1 MNGSAEIIATR
12 AMHQCVNP
20 SCRRE
25 TGDRLVCLNCGTP
38 LPPNAAEPLLEAASD
53 TSRRYSI
60 PVFDATSGLGW
71 RLTVGRLPGSDICLS
86 GDNQISRHHAN
97 LLSSPGGRLTLEDPG
112 SMNGTWVDG
121 ARLSEPGQPGTAH
134 LRHAS
139 TISFGDP
146 ERNVFKVIV
155 PTAKSGPDTPPP
167 EVEVAVAADASVTG
181 PVDPA
186 ATLPAGENLTGLLI
200 FVRRTLAGRVEPE
213 SDAIIFGGAEAQ
225 RRMNVPSGR
234 RVVGLPITGLPA
246 DAWRVERAP
255 DGCVRLSVSDAQVH
269 LSVNSTPV
277 DGHVDLHDG
286 DAIKLAGASALELI
300 YCDPPARRVRALRDL
315 DLEEGCEITVGRAPE
330 CQARLAHPT
339 VSRQH
344 ATLCLRSG
352 KVLVRS
358 LAAGNPARVEGRPVP
373 PGKTATLSRGGEI
386 DFGIMRYRFDE
397 RPPESPA
404 GAPADIDLILDRVTS
419 SIASEEGIPVI
430 RDLSLVV
437 ERGEFAG
444 LYGPSGC
451 GKSTLFSLVRGATP
465 LASGSVLLNGRRV
478 ERQRQ
483 RWSGF
488 FHDSVRSFLG
498 DGSDSESLVLV
509 PQFDQHFRNLTVRQT
524 LEHYAAL
531 SLKNRPAEERE
542 RRVEETLDDIVLR
555 HKCDTPVERLAGG
568 ECKRLS
574 VGTRLLRRPRLILLD
589 EPEAGLDAGTC
600 EDLVTTL
607 AALPRRGTTVLMITH
622 HPGPLLRFRKVL
634 FMIAGRLLFYGPSRD
649 LLPYFGE
656 TALSA
661 VFHQFE
667 RRSFHEVRAVADRAA
682 ADFERTALFRQLVGQ
697 RLG

>member
-1 MNGSAEIIATR
+1 MP
-12 AMHQCVNP
+12 QCVNP
-20 SCRRE
+20 GCRRE
-25 TGDRLVCLNCGTP
+25 TGDRLVCLHCGTP
-38 LPPNAAEPLLEAASD
+38 VPPNAADPLLEAASD
-53 TSRRYSI
+53 TSRRYAI
-60 PVFDATSGLGW
+60 PVFDSASGLG
-71 RLTVGRLPGSDICLS
+71 RKLTVGRVPGSDIHLS
-86 GDNQISRHHAN
+86 GDGQITRCHAT
-97 LLSSPGGRLTLEDPG
+97 LWSSPGGRLTLEDGG

-121 ARLSEPGQPGTAH
+121 ARVSEPDHAGTAR
-134 LRHAS
+134 LRQGS

-146 ERNVFKVIV
+146 GRNVFRVVV
-155 PTAKSGPDTPPP
+155 PVAKSGPDTPTP
-167 EVEVAVAADASVTG
+167 EADVAVPADASLTG

-200 FVRRTLAGRVEPE
+200 FIRRTLAGRVEPAGE
-213 SDAIIFGGAEAQ
+213 AIVFGGAEAQ
-225 RRMNVPSGR
+225 RYWKAPSGHQ
-234 RVVGLPITGLPA
+234 VVGLPIPGLPA
-246 DAWRVERAP
+246 DAWHVERAP
-255 DGCVRLSVSDAQVH
+255 DGRVRLTVSNKQVH

-277 DGHVDLHDG
+277 DGHAELHDG
-286 DAIKLAGASALELI
+286 DIIKLAGVSVLELI
-300 YCDPPARRVRALRDL
+300 YCDPPARRARSLLDL
-315 DLEEGCEITVGRAPE
+315 DLEEGSEVTVGRAPE

-344 ATLCLRSG
+344 AALCLRNG

-358 LAAGNPARVEGRPVP
+358 LTAGNPARVDGRPVA
-373 PGKTATLSRGGEI
+373 PGQTATLAPGGEV
-386 DFGIMRYRFDE
+386 DFGVLRYRFDE
-397 RPPESPA
+397 RPPDAPA
-404 GAPADIDLILDRVTS
+404 GTPADIDLILDRVTS
-419 SIASEEGIPVI
+419 SIASEDGVPVV
-430 RDLSLVV
+430 RNLSLVV

-488 FHDSVRSFLG
+488 FHDAVRSFLG
-498 DGSDSESLVLV
+498 DSSDSESLVLV

-531 SLKNRPAEERE
+531 SLKTRPAAERE
-542 RRVEETLDDIVLR
+542 RRIEETLDDIVLR

-589 EPEAGLDAGTC
+589 EPETGLDAGTC

-656 TALSA
+656 TELSA
-661 VFHQFE
+661 VFHRFE
-667 RRSFHEVRAVADRAA
+667 RRSFQEVRAVADRAA
-682 ADFERTALFRQLVGQ
+682 ADFERTPLFRQLVGQ

>member
-1 MNGSAEIIATR
+1 
-12 AMHQCVNP
+12 
-20 SCRRE
+20 
-25 TGDRLVCLNCGTP
+25 LVCLHCGTP
-38 LPPNAAEPLLEAASD
+38 VPPNAAEPLLEAVGD
-53 TSRRYSI
+53 TSRRYII
-60 PVFDATSGLGW
+60 PVFDAPSGRG
-71 RLTVGRLPGSDICLS
+71 RKLTVGRMPGSDIHLS
-86 GDNQISRHHAN
+86 GDDQIGRRHATVW
-97 LLSSPGGRLTLEDPG
+97 SGPGGRLMLEDAG

-121 ARLSEPGQPGTAH
+121 ARVSETRHAGTAQ
-134 LRHAS
+134 LRNAC

-146 ERNVFKVIV
+146 ARNVFRVVV
-155 PTAKSGPDTPPP
+155 PTAQSDPDTPPA
-167 EVEVAVAADASVTG
+167 EAEIAVPADASVTG

-200 FVRRTLAGRVEPE
+200 FIRRALAGRVEPASE
-213 SDAIIFGGAEAQ
+213 AIVFGGQEAQ
-225 RRMNVPSGR
+225 SRMKAPAGR
-234 RVVGLPITGLPA
+234 QVVGLPIAGLPA
-246 DAWRVERAP
+246 DAWRIERAL
-255 DGCVRLSVSDAQVH
+255 DGCVRLTVSDAQVR

-277 DGHVDLHDG
+277 DGHADLRDG
-286 DAIKLAGASALELI
+286 DALKLSGVSALEMI
-300 YCDPPARRVRALRDL
+300 YCDPPARRAHSLLDL
-315 DLEEGCEITVGRAPE
+315 DLEEGCDVIVGRAPE
-330 CQARLAHPT
+330 CRARLAHST

-344 ATLCLRSG
+344 ATLRLSNG

-358 LAAGNPARVEGRPVP
+358 LAAANPTRVDGRAVP
-373 PGKTATLSRGGEI
+373 LGQTATLAPGGEI
-386 DFGIMRYRFDE
+386 DFGVLRYRFDE
-397 RPPESPA
+397 RPPDAPV

-419 SIASEEGIPVI
+419 SIASEEGVPVV
-430 RDLSLVV
+430 RNVSLVV

-488 FHDSVRSFLG
+488 FSDAVRSFLG
-498 DGSDSESLVLV
+498 DGSESENLVLV

-531 SLKNRPAEERE
+531 SLKTRPAAERE

-555 HKCDTPVERLAGG
+555 HKSDTPVERLAGG

-622 HPGPLLRFRKVL
+622 HPGPLLRFRKVM

-656 TALSA
+656 SELSA

-667 RRSFHEVRAVADRAA
+667 RRSSQEVRAVADRAA
-682 ADFERTALFRQLVGQ
+682 ADFERTPLFRELVGQ

>member
-1 MNGSAEIIATR
+1 MS
-12 AMHQCVNP
+12 QCVNP
-20 SCRRE
+20 GCRRE
-25 TGDRLVCLNCGTP
+25 TGDRLVCLSCGAP
-38 LPPNAAEPLLEAASD
+38 VPPNAAEPVLEAASD
-53 TSRRYSI
+53 PSRRYSI
-60 PVFDATSGLGW
+60 PVFDAASGLG
-71 RLTVGRLPGSDICLS
+71 RKLTVGRAPGSDIHLS
-86 GDNQISRHHAN
+86 GDDQISRRHAT
-97 LLSSPGGRLTLEDPG
+97 LWSSPGGRLMLEDGG
-112 SMNGTWVDG
+112 SRNGTWVDG
-121 ARLSEPGQPGTAH
+121 ARVSDPGHAGTAQP
-134 LRHAS
+134 RNAS

-146 ERNVFKVIV
+146 ARNVYRVVV
-155 PTAKSGPDTPPP
+155 PLADSGQDKPIP
-167 EVEVAVAADASVTG
+167 EAEVAIPADAILTG

-186 ATLPAGENLTGLLI
+186 ATLPVGENLTGLLI

-213 SDAIIFGGAEAQ
+213 SETIVFGGIEAQ
-225 RRMNVPSGR
+225 RRMNLPAGR
-234 RVVGLPITGLPA
+234 RMVGLPVAGLPA
-246 DAWRVERAP
+246 DAWRVERGS
-255 DGCVRLSVSDAQVH
+255 DGCVRLTAPDAQVR

-277 DGHVDLHDG
+277 EGHADLRDG
-286 DAIKLAGASALELI
+286 DSIKLAGVSALEMI
-300 YCDPPARRVRALRDL
+300 YCDPPARRARSLLDL
-315 DLEEGCEITVGRAPE
+315 DLEEGCEVTVGRAPE
-330 CQARLAHPT
+330 SQARLAHSS

-344 ATLCLRSG
+344 ATLCLRNG
-352 KVLVRS
+352 RVQVRS
-358 LAAGNPARVEGRPVP
+358 LAAANPARVDGRPVP
-373 PGKTATLSRGGEI
+373 PGQTATLGPGGEV
-386 DFGIMRYRFDE
+386 DFGVFRYRFDE
-397 RPPESPA
+397 GPPDAPA
-404 GAPADIDLILDRVTS
+404 GGPADIDLILDHVTS
-419 SIASEEGIPVI
+419 SIASEEGVPVV
-430 RDLSLVV
+430 RDVSLVV

-488 FHDSVRSFLG
+488 FRDAVRSFLG
-498 DGSDSESLVLV
+498 DGSESENLVLV

-524 LEHYAAL
+524 LQHYAAL
-531 SLKNRPAEERE
+531 SLKTWPAAERE

-589 EPEAGLDAGTC
+589 EPESGLDAGTC

-607 AALPRRGTTVLMITH
+607 SALPRRGTTVLMITH
-622 HPGPLLRFRKVL
+622 HPGPLLRFRKVM

-656 TALSA
+656 TELSA

-667 RRSFHEVRAVADRAA
+667 RRSSREVRAVADRAA
-682 ADFERTALFRQLVGQ
+682 DDFERTALFRQLVGQ